1 MIYSFTVA
9 TENPTIV
16 EVDSILK
23 IKVSESSII
32 IPKFRKFMRCLILLT
47 RLFNE
52 AHISQQRKRPSNKRS
67 PSKTFL
73 LRRTAQLTNLLL

>member
-9 TENPTIV
+9 TETPTIV

-23 IKVSESSII
+23 NKDSESSIV
-32 IPKFRKFMRCLILLT
+32 IPKFRKLFRCLILLT

-52 AHISQQRKRPSNKRS
+52 AHISQQRK
-67 PSKTFL
+67 L
-73 LRRTAQLTNLLL
+73 